1 MKKLVDLFDRL
12 RSRQVT
18 LSCIVTPFL
27 IPRLGCQS
35 SVRTGQLISPLGIQ
49 FSFNNNTIVLNPAPA
64 SKEKAEPSVTKK
76 AKPSGEKAQTTPEK
90 HKVVGL
96 VKEANG
102 EPIIGASVFV
112 KGTKIGTVTNT
123 DGEFSL
129 DVPANA
135 TLLVSYIGF
144 TTQEIAL
151 KGSTNLNIVLKEDEA
166 QALNEVV
173 VVGYGTQ
180 KKATVT
186 GAIASVSTKDLVQT
200 PQANISNMSYCYA
213 AQWCSWRGQFHVV
226 DSWCEHLF
234 RQYSPFGDD

>member
-1 MKKLVDLFDRL
+1 MATFSPCNTVGAAWECKLNLQNEEVSRFI
-12 RSRQVT
+12 RQVEKQT
-18 LSCIVTPFL
+18 SYTFVYRNTVLNPKTRVSIVCKDWSVEKALSYVF
-27 IPRLGCQS
+27 
-35 SVRTGQLISPLGIQ
+35 SPLGIQ

-90 HKVVGL
+90 HKVMGL

-135 TLLVSYIGF
+135 TLLVSYIGL
-144 TTQEIAL
+144 QP
-151 KGSTNLNIVLKEDEA
+151 K
-166 QALNEVV
+166 
-173 VVGYGTQ
+173 
-180 KKATVT
+180 
-186 GAIASVSTKDLVQT
+186 
-200 PQANISNMSYCYA
+200 
-213 AQWCSWRGQFHVV
+213 R
-226 DSWCEHLF
+226 
-234 RQYSPFGDD
+234 